1 MELENNLEKA
11 EVLILGTYHFGEAG
25 EYAVNV
31 DISDVLSNE
40 KQQEI
45 IEVVDKIIKFK
56 PNKIAV
62 EQPISSEKALNEFYM
77 QYCSGRSL

>member
-45 IEVVDKIIKFK
+45 I
-56 PNKIAV
+56 
-62 EQPISSEKALNEFYM
+62 
-77 QYCSGRSL
+77 